1 MILRPLLKKEK
12 DIMNKTNIT
21 KIITSVLLAL
31 LLVGTIGLIAHFTNG
46 FREDFKTFYVTYE
59 GEDILS
65 EKSKLALPRG
75 EEHRF
80 DVTYIFEDL
89 DEETASK
96 GYSVEVVSNAEKGN
110 ELAYTVDAEK
120 ITYVDGM
127 YLTNAFQIDKQDTY
141 FTLTLP
147 EDISLEKVLESVYE
161 KNVEVPNDV
170 ESTEPYLYTLL
181 VSSYDESVIYYIDFA
196 FHIGV
201 TGVTLD
207 KSEVVF

>member
-1 MILRPLLKKEK
+1 
-12 DIMNKTNIT
+12 MNKTKIA
-21 KIITSVLLAL
+21 KIITAVLLAL
-31 LLVGTIGLIAHFTNG
+31 LLVGTVGLIAHFTNG
-46 FREDFKTFYVTYE
+46 FREDFKTFYVTYA

-65 EKSKLALPRG
+65 EKSNLELSRG

-89 DEETASK
+89 DEGTEPK
-96 GYSVEVVSNAEKGN
+96 GYSVEIVSNVGKGK
-110 ELAYTVDAEK
+110 EFEYTIDGEK

-127 YLTNAFQIDKQDTY
+127 YLMKAFQIDKQDTY
-141 FTLTLP
+141 FTLTLS
-147 EDISLEKVLESVYE
+147 EDISLKKVLENVYE
-161 KNVEVPNDV
+161 KDVEVPNNV
-170 ESTEPYLYTLL
+170 EATEPYLYTLV
-181 VSSYDESVIYYIDFA
+181 VSSYDESVTYHIDFA

>member
-1 MILRPLLKKEK
+1 
-12 DIMNKTNIT
+12 MNKTKMA
-21 KIITSVLLAL
+21 KIITCVLLAL
-31 LLVGTIGLIAHFTNG
+31 LLVGTVGLIAHFTNG
-46 FREDFKTFYVTYE
+46 FREDFKTFYVTYA

-65 EKSKLALPRG
+65 EKSKLELPSG
-75 EEHRF
+75 EELRF
-80 DVTYIFEDL
+80 DVTYIFEGL
-89 DEETASK
+89 NEETEPK
-96 GYSVEVVSNAEKGN
+96 GYSVEIVSNVEKGK
-110 ELAYTVDAEK
+110 EFEYTVDGEK

-161 KNVEVPNDV
+161 KDVEVPNDV
-170 ESTEPYLYTLL
+170 EATESYLYTLV
-181 VSSYDESVIYYIDFA
+181 VSSYDESVTYHIDFS
-196 FHIGV
+196 FYIGV

>member
-1 MILRPLLKKEK
+1 
-12 DIMNKTNIT
+12 MNKTKIT
-21 KIITSVLLAL
+21 KLITSILLAL
-31 LLVGTIGLIAHFTNG
+31 LLVGTVGLIAHFTNG
-46 FREDFKTFYVTYE
+46 FKENFKTFYITYE

-65 EKSKLALPRG
+65 EKSKLELPRG
-75 EEHRF
+75 EEHCF

-89 DEETASK
+89 DEESEPK
-96 GYSVEVVSNAEKGN
+96 GYSVEIVSNVGKGK
-110 ELAYTVDAEK
+110 EFAYIVDGEK

-147 EDISLEKVLESVYE
+147 KDISLEKVLEGVYE
-161 KNVEVPNDV
+161 KDVEVPNEV
-170 ESTEPYLYTLL
+170 ETTELYLYTLV
-181 VSSYDESVIYYIDFA
+181 VSFYDESVTYYIDCA
-196 FHIGV
+196 FYISV

>member
-1 MILRPLLKKEK
+1 
-12 DIMNKTNIT
+12 MNKTKIA
-21 KIITSVLLAL
+21 KIITCVLLAL
-31 LLVGTIGLIAHFTNG
+31 LLVGTVGLIAHFTNG

-75 EEHRF
+75 EELRF

-89 DEETASK
+89 EEGSGTK
-96 GYSVEVVSNAEKGN
+96 GYSVEFVSNVEKGK
-110 ELAYTVDAEK
+110 EFEYTVDGEK

-127 YLTNAFQIDKQDTY
+127 YLTNVFQIDKQDTY

-161 KNVEVPNDV
+161 KDVEVPNDV
-170 ESTEPYLYTLL
+170 EATEPYLYTLV
-181 VSSYDESVIYYIDFA
+181 VSSYDESVTYYIDFA

>member
-1 MILRPLLKKEK
+1 
-12 DIMNKTNIT
+12 MNKTKIA

-31 LLVGTIGLIAHFTNG
+31 LLVSSIGLIAHFTNG
-46 FREDFKTFYVTYE
+46 FREDFKTFYVTYK

-65 EKSKLALPRG
+65 EKSSLELPRG

-80 DVTYIFEDL
+80 DVTYIFEGL
-89 DEETASK
+89 DEETEPK
-96 GYSVEVVSNAEKGN
+96 GYSVEIVSNVEKGN
-110 ELAYTVDAEK
+110 EFKYVVDGEK

-147 EDISLEKVLESVYE
+147 EDISLKKVLESVYE
-161 KNVEVPNDV
+161 KDVEAPNDL
-170 ESTEPYLYTLL
+170 ERMEPYLYTLI
-181 VSSYDESVIYYIDFA
+181 VSSYDESVVYYIDFA

>member
-1 MILRPLLKKEK
+1 
-12 DIMNKTNIT
+12 MNKTKIV

-31 LLVGTIGLIAHFTNG
+31 LLVGTMGVIAHFTNG
-46 FREDFKTFYVTYE
+46 FREGFKTFYVNYK

-65 EKSKLALPRG
+65 EKSGLELSRG
-75 EEHRF
+75 EAHRF

-89 DEETASK
+89 NEETEPK
-96 GYSVEVVSNAEKGN
+96 GYSVEIVSNVEKGK
-110 ELAYTVDAEK
+110 EFEYSVDGEK

-127 YLTNAFQIDKQDTY
+127 YLTNVFQIDRQDTY

-147 EDISLEKVLESVYE
+147 EDISLVKVLESVYE
-161 KNVEVPNDV
+161 KDVEVLNNVEA
-170 ESTEPYLYTLL
+170 TEPYLYTLV
-181 VSSYDESVIYYIDFA
+181 VSSYDESVTYHIDFA
-196 FHIGV
+196 FYIGV

>member
-1 MILRPLLKKEK
+1 
-12 DIMNKTNIT
+12 MNKTKIV

-31 LLVGTIGLIAHFTNG
+31 LLVGTMGVIAHFTNG

-65 EKSKLALPRG
+65 EKSGLELPRG
-75 EEHRF
+75 EAHRF

-89 DEETASK
+89 DKEEEPR
-96 GYSVEVVSNAEKGN
+96 GYSVEIVSNVEKGK
-110 ELAYTVDAEK
+110 EFEYTVDGEK
-120 ITYVDGM
+120 ISYVDGM
-127 YLTNAFQIDKQDTY
+127 YLTNVFQIDKQDTY

-147 EDISLEKVLESVYE
+147 EDISLKKILESVYE
-161 KNVEVPNDV
+161 KDVEVPNDV
-170 ESTEPYLYTLL
+170 EATEPYLYTLV
-181 VSSYDESVIYYIDFA
+181 VSSYDESVTYHIDFA
-196 FHIGV
+196 FYIGV

>member
-1 MILRPLLKKEK
+1 
-12 DIMNKTNIT
+12 MNKTKIV

-31 LLVGTIGLIAHFTNG
+31 LLVGTMGVIAHFTNG
-46 FREDFKTFYVTYE
+46 FREGFKTFYITYA

-65 EKSKLALPRG
+65 EKSKLELSRG

-89 DEETASK
+89 NEETEPK
-96 GYSVEVVSNAEKGN
+96 GYSVEIVSNIEKGK
-110 ELAYTVDAEK
+110 EFEYTVNGEK

-127 YLTNAFQIDKQDTY
+127 YLTNVFQIDKQDTY

-147 EDISLEKVLESVYE
+147 EDISLVKVLESVYE
-161 KNVEVPNDV
+161 KDVEVLNNVEA
-170 ESTEPYLYTLL
+170 TEPYLYTLV
-181 VSSYDESVIYYIDFA
+181 VSSYDESVTYHIDFA
-196 FHIGV
+196 FYIGV